1 MNPAVKDPQQVLIVG
16 CGDLGRRVGR
26 LWRERG
32 IPVAGLARSEA
43 SLKAM
48 QAIGIQP
55 LKGDL
60 DDPTQL
66 PLLPVADSFVYHFAP
81 PPGQG
86 RADPRL
92 GALLERIAAGSL
104 PRRIVL
110 LSTSGVYGNRDGA
123 CVRESDPPA
132 PGTDRGWRR
141 LDAERQLRAFGETSG
156 VETVILRV
164 GGIYGPGR
172 LPRRRLEAGTPI
184 VPPEQAPRTNRI
196 HVDDLATVCV
206 AAGRRGRPG
215 EIYNVSDGCD
225 SSMTEYFDAV
235 ADFLGLP
242 RPPRIDREE
251 ALRTLSP
258 GMVSYLR
265 ESRRLDTRKMRK
277 ELGVRLR
284 YPDLAS
290 GLAAC
295 RETG

>member
-1 MNPAVKDPQQVLIVG
+1 MNPAVKDPQRVLIVG

-26 LWRERG
+26 LWREHG
-32 IPVAGLARSEA
+32 IPVAGLARREET
-43 SLKAM
+43 LGAM
-48 QAIGIQP
+48 QAAGIAP
-55 LKGDL
+55 LQGDL
-60 DDPTQL
+60 DDPASL
-66 PLLPVADSFVYHFAP
+66 PPLEVADGFVYHFAP

-86 RADPRL
+86 RSDPRL
-92 GALLERIAAGSL
+92 GNLLQHLAAGPL

-110 LSTSGVYGNRDGA
+110 LSTSGVYGDRGGA
-123 CVRESDPPA
+123 LVSESDPPA

-141 LDAERQLRAFGETSG
+141 LDAERRLQAFGEANG
-156 VETVILRV
+156 IETVILRV

-172 LPRRRLEAGTPI
+172 LPARRLRAGTPI

-196 HVDDLATVCV
+196 QVDDLATVCV
-206 AAGRRGRPG
+206 AAARRGRAG
-215 EIYNVSDGCD
+215 EVYNVSDGGD
-225 SSMTEYFDAV
+225 GNMTEYFDAV

-242 RPPRIDREE
+242 RPPRIDRDE
-251 ALRTLSP
+251 ALRSLSP

-265 ESRRLDTRKMRK
+265 ESRRLDCRKMRE

-295 RETG
+295 REA

>member
-1 MNPAVKDPQQVLIVG
+1 MNPAVKDPQRVLIVG

-32 IPVAGLARSEA
+32 VSVTGLARREET
-43 SLKAM
+43 LGAM
-48 QAIGIQP
+48 QAAGLTP
-55 LKGDL
+55 LRGDL
-60 DDPTQL
+60 DDPSDL
-66 PLLPVADSFVYHFAP
+66 PPLNIADGFVYHFAP

-86 RADPRL
+86 RTDPRL
-92 GALLERIAAGSL
+92 GKLLEHLAARPL
-104 PRRIVL
+104 PRRFVL
-110 LSTSGVYGNRDGA
+110 LSTSGVYGDRGGA
-123 CVRESDPPA
+123 LVSESDPPA
-132 PGTDRGWRR
+132 PGTDRGHRR
-141 LDAERQLRAFGETSG
+141 LDAERRLQAFAEATG

-172 LPRRRLEAGTPI
+172 LPERRLRAGTPI
-184 VPPEQAPRTNRI
+184 VPPGQAPRTNRI
-196 HVDDLATVCV
+196 HVDDLAAVCV
-206 AAGRRGRPG
+206 AAARRGRAG
-215 EIYNVSDGCD
+215 AIYNVSDGSD
-225 SSMTEYFDAV
+225 SSMTDYFDAV

-242 RPPRIDREE
+242 RPPRIDRDE

-265 ESRRLDTRKMRK
+265 ESRRLDCRRMRE

-295 RETG
+295 REA